1 MKNTSPKKLTLHKE
15 TLKALAVKSSIR
27 AGISGNHPTC
37 QGTGTRLTCD
47 RIRTCTAA
55 CD

>member
-1 MKNTSPKKLTLHKE
+1 MKSSSPKKLTLHKE
-15 TLKALAVKSSIR
+15 TLKALAVKTSVR
-27 AGISGNHPTC
+27 AGITGGAATC
-37 QGTGTRLTCD
+37 MGTRATCD